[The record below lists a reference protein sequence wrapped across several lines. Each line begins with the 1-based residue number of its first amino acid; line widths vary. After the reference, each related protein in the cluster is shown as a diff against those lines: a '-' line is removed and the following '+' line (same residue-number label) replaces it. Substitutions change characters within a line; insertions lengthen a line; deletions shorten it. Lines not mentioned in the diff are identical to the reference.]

1 VVYLPSNLA
10 QLLADSPYHCD
21 ISEDGVRRLIE
32 APIRFGKAIIVKDGD
47 DVVGFS
53 TYAFLYEHQV
63 EGYLNKTR
71 KLKSIDFMREKG
83 ELWFIDFI
91 APYGN
96 AREVLKE
103 VKTEFGRRYP
113 QIYSAKMFRRAKGY
127 DARVFRRAQ

>member
-1 VVYLPSNLA
+1 MPSNLA
-10 QLLADSPYHCD
+10 QLLADSPYHRNMTEAG
-21 ISEDGVRRLIE
+21 IWKFVE
-32 APIRFGKAIIVKDGD
+32 APIRFGKAIIVKDGE

-53 TYAFLYEHQV
+53 TYAFLHEHQV

-71 KLKSIDFMREKG
+71 KLKSIDFMRENG

-113 QIYSAKMFRRAKGY
+113 HIYSAKMFRRAKGY
-127 DARVFRRAQ
+127 DAKVFRRAQ

>member
-1 VVYLPSNLA
+1 MSVSNLA
-10 QLLADSPYHCD
+10 KLLADSPYHCD

-53 TYAFLYEHQV
+53 TYAFLHEHQV

-113 QIYSAKMFRRAKGY
+113 HIYSAKMFRRAKGY